1 MLTGAVA
8 GASATGLGAV
18 SAAALGAVDP
28 RLAAGQDTDR
38 PGLRTE
44 PFYGARQAGVATLP
58 QAFCAFIGLD
68 LHEDVDRDALRR
80 LLRVLT
86 DDAAALTQGT
96 APVNDQEPWLAQ
108 NPSRLTV
115 TVGFG
120 PRAMSSID
128 AARAP
133 RWLEPLPA
141 FTIDKLQ
148 EQWNQGDLLLQLC
161 CDDKL
166 TLAHAQR
173 VLLKD
178 VRSFATVRWVQDGFR
193 NTVGATPDG
202 QTTRNLFGQVD
213 GTVNPYPGEADHEK
227 VVYGQGGFT
236 PWIENGTSVVI
247 RRIHMNLDTWDEAD
261 TPAREDSVGR
271 KLSNAAPL
279 TGTAEHDEPDFD
291 AKGPLGFPVISS
303 YSHVRRSRSDNPDEK
318 IFRRVY
324 NYDLAVSG
332 ASGQSRS
339 GDVRGGV
346 SNTGLIFASY
356 QSDPAKQFVPIQK
369 RLAELDM
376 LNTWTVPIGSAVFA
390 IPPGCEAGGFIGDA
404 LFT

>member
-1 MLTGAVA
+1 M
-8 GASATGLGAV
+8 
-18 SAAALGAVDP
+18 
-28 RLAAGQDTDR
+28 
-38 PGLRTE
+38 
-44 PFYGARQAGVATLP
+44 
-58 QAFCAFIGLD
+58 
-68 LHEDVDRDALRR
+68 
-80 LLRVLT
+80 
-86 DDAAALTQGT
+86 
-96 APVNDQEPWLAQ
+96 
-108 NPSRLTV
+108 
-115 TVGFG
+115 
-120 PRAMSSID
+120 
-128 AARAP
+128 
-133 RWLEPLPA
+133 
-141 FTIDKLQ
+141 
-148 EQWNQGDLLLQLC
+148 
-161 CDDKL
+161 
-166 TLAHAQR
+166 
-173 VLLKD
+173 
-178 VRSFATVRWVQDGFR
+178 
-193 NTVGATPDG
+193 
-202 QTTRNLFGQVD
+202 
-213 GTVNPYPGEADHEK
+213 
-227 VVYGQGGFT
+227 
-236 PWIENGTSVVI
+236 
-247 RRIHMNLDTWDEAD
+247 
-261 TPAREDSVGR
+261 GR
-271 KLSNAAPL
+271 KLSNGAPL